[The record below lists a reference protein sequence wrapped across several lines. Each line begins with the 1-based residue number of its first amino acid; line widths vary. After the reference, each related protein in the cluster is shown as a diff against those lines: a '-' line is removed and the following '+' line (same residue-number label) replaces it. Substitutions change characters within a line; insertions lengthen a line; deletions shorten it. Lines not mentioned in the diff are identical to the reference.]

1 MKWRVPDGLMF
12 TAYALPLFSFPLSTA
27 GAGVSVGLL
36 LVLYAVSGHWR
47 EWRQIFAR
55 PWVIPLALL
64 IGWTLLG
71 LLWTTDMFFGLK
83 VAEATS
89 YGILAFI
96 GATLPWKTR
105 WIKLLIRLFLSGL
118 LINEFLAVMMT
129 WGVFPWKN
137 TSGINYTGFCGH
149 IFLSLAIAHAL
160 LWLTWDFRQQWNLP
174 RWANLFA
181 GLLLFAQLLV
191 IHGRSGQL
199 LLVMLLPIAIFML
212 YPGRWRYW
220 ITMVF
225 ALAVFGLFTMPTIRS
240 YFMRG
245 FHELLIFNLNQ
256 AAIYSSWGIRL
267 LAMIGGVMMF
277 FAHPF
282 FGVGTGDFYPVILK
296 MQAAHQ
302 IPATPGF
309 IMNTAANSY
318 ISEAASL
325 GIVGLG
331 LFLWFLWSLGREMWR
346 SRDLPQNWFAL
357 TYFSIYL
364 IGGLFDG
371 LSWGYA
377 DAITIALMAGLPLHQ
392 RSVIEPAEL
401 SAP

>member
-1 MKWRVPDGLMF
+1 MKWRIPDGAMF
-12 TAYALPLFSFPLSTA
+12 TVYALPLFCFPLSTA
-27 GAGVSVGLL
+27 GAGISLG
-36 LVLYAVSGHWR
+36 LVLVIYAISGHWR
-47 EWRQIFAR
+47 EWRCIGAR
-55 PWVIPLALL
+55 PWALPLALL

-71 LLWTTDMFFGLK
+71 LFWTSNMFFGMK

-89 YGILAFI
+89 YGIFAFI
-96 GATLPWKTR
+96 GATLPWKQR

-129 WGVFPWKN
+129 WKILPWKN
-137 TSGINYTGFCGH
+137 VDNIAYTGFCDH
-149 IFLSLAIAHAL
+149 IFLSLVIAHAL
-160 LWLTWDFRQQWNLP
+160 LWLVWDFRQQWNFP
-174 RWANLFA
+174 RWANLPI
-181 GLLLFAQLLV
+181 GVLLLMQIA
-191 IHGRSGQL
+191 ITPARSGQL
-199 LLVMLLPIAIFML
+199 LLVILLPATIWIL

-220 ITMVF
+220 VSMVF
-225 ALAVFGLFTMPTIRS
+225 TVAVAGLFAIPSIRAH
-240 YFMRG
+240 FMVG
-245 FHELLIFNLNQ
+245 FHELLTFNLNH
-256 AAIYSSWGIRL
+256 ADVYSSWGIRL

-302 IPATPGF
+302 IPATPDF

-377 DAITIALMAGLPLHQ
+377 DAVTIALLAGLPLYQ
-392 RSVIEPAEL
+392 RPVSEPSGL
-401 SAP
+401 IAP

>member
-1 MKWRVPDGLMF
+1 MKWLVPDGLMF
-12 TAYALPLFSFPLSTA
+12 TAYALPLFCFPLSTA
-27 GAGVSVGLL
+27 GAGISVGLL
-36 LVLYAVSGHWR
+36 LVIYAVSGHWR
-47 EWRQIFAR
+47 EWRRIFAR
-55 PWVIPLALL
+55 PWAVPLMLL
-64 IGWTLLG
+64 ISWTLLG

-83 VAEATS
+83 VVEATS

-96 GATLPWKTR
+96 GATLPWKAR
-105 WIKLLIRLFLSGL
+105 WIKLFIRLFLSGL

-129 WGVFPWKN
+129 WGVFPWNN
-137 TSGINYTGFCGH
+137 TGSIAYTGFCGH

-160 LWLTWDFRQQWNLP
+160 LWLTWDFRQQWNFP
-174 RWANLFA
+174 RWANLLVS
-181 GLLLFAQLLV
+181 LLLFMQLSV
-191 IHGRSGQL
+191 ISGRSGQL
-199 LLVMLLPIAIFML
+199 LLVLLLPVAIWMV

-220 ITMVF
+220 VSMVF
-225 ALAVFGLFTMPTIRS
+225 TVAVAGLFAIPSIRAH
-240 YFMRG
+240 FMVG
-245 FHELLIFNLNQ
+245 FHELLTFNLNH
-256 AAIYSSWGIRL
+256 ADVYSSWGIRL

-277 FAHPF
+277 LAHPF

-331 LFLWFLWSLGREMWR
+331 LFLWFLWSLGREMWGA
-346 SRDLPQNWFAL
+346 RDLPQSWFAL

-377 DAITIALMAGLPLHQ
+377 DAVTIALLAGLPLYH